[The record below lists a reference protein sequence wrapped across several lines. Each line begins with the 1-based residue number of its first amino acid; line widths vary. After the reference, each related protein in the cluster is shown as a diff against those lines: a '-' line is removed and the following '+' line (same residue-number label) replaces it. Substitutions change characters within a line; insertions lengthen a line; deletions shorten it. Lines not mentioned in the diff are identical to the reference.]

1 MSVRRGLPTSKRMRH
16 DAHYVD
22 NLVFREGE
30 VVGRMLAL
38 EDIYP
43 NPDQPRK
50 HFSDIDSLAASI
62 QEQGVIEPLIV
73 NKERAGYMII
83 SGERRYRA
91 SKQVGLEQVP
101 CVIKNLD
108 KNQIMEVALVE
119 NLQRKDLHPF
129 EEADGL
135 KELSKTYNYTHEFI
149 AKKIGK
155 SRTTVTETLTL
166 AELPDEVRKAAQEA
180 GITAKSMLLS
190 VARLDGV
197 EAQLEM
203 IERIASGADRNEVR
217 ARSKKQD
224 RSKPFV
230 YRFKPTD
237 KSFSVNLKFK
247 KSEVTQLEMIDA
259 LEGVLQQLREEAAAS
274 EVN

>member
-1 MSVRRGLPTSKRMRH
+1 MRH

-38 EDIYP
+38 DEIYP

-50 HFSDIDSLAASI
+50 DFTDIESLADSI
-62 QEQGVIEPLIV
+62 REQGIIEPIIV
-73 NKERAGYMII
+73 NKESAGYMII

-91 SKQVGLEQVP
+91 SKQVGLKQVP

-135 KELSKTYNYTHEFI
+135 KELSRTFNYTHEFI

-166 AELPDEVRKAAQEA
+166 AELTSEVRKAAQEA
-180 GITAKSMLLS
+180 SITAKSMLLS
-190 VARLDGV
+190 VARLETLD
-197 EAQLEM
+197 EQLEM

-217 ARSKKQD
+217 ARSKKQE
-224 RSKPFV
+224 RSKAFV

-237 KSFSVNLKFK
+237 KSFTVNLKFK
-247 KSEVTQLEMIDA
+247 KSEVTSLEMIEA
-259 LEGVLQQLREEAAAS
+259 LEGVLQQLREEAA
-274 EVN
+274 E

>member
-1 MSVRRGLPTSKRMRH
+1 MSARRGLPSTKRMRH

-38 EDIYP
+38 DDIYP
-43 NPDQPRK
+43 NPEQPRK
-50 HFSDIDSLAASI
+50 DFTDIDSLAASI
-62 QEQGVIEPLIV
+62 QEQGIIEPIIV
-73 NKERAGYMII
+73 NKEPTGYMII

-135 KELSKTYNYTHEFI
+135 KELSKTFNYTHEFI

-166 AELPDEVRKAAQEA
+166 AELPKEVRQAAHEA

-190 VARLDGV
+190 VARLDSL
-197 EAQLEM
+197 EEQLEM
-203 IERIASGADRNEVR
+203 IARIASGADRNEVR
-217 ARSKKQD
+217 ARSKKQPH
-224 RSKPFV
+224 SKPFV
-230 YRFKPTD
+230 YRFKPSD

-247 KSEVTQLEMIDA
+247 KSEVTPVEMIEA
-259 LEGVLQQLREEAAAS
+259 LEGVLEQLRAEA
-274 EVN
+274 EPTEG